1 MFKGIGN
8 LASIVRQAQ
17 EMGGKMR
24 EVSEQLKAK
33 RAVGTAGGGMVE
45 VEVNGLGEVLKVRI
59 DPTLKH
65 HEMMEDLLPAAFN
78 QAAAKAKQLHVEM
91 MQSVTQGLDVP
102 GLTDA
107 LSQISGGDLQT

>member
-24 EVSEQLKAK
+24 DVSEQLKAK
-33 RAVGTAGGGMVE
+33 RAVGTAGAGMVE

-59 DPTLKH
+59 DSTLDDR
-65 HEMMEDLLPAAFN
+65 EMMEDLLPAAFN
-78 QAAAKAKQLHVEM
+78 QAAAKAKQLHGEM

-102 GLTDA
+102 GLNEA
-107 LSQISGGDLQT
+107 LSQITGGDLPT